1 LNDAFSFLGKS
12 FGAKMIPSWISV
24 ERIYLHSKNPEMI
37 EAVNYAIHQEWLK
50 AAEIWNTQTRNKNQE
65 IASKAI

>member
-1 LNDAFSFLGKS
+1 
-12 FGAKMIPSWISV
+12 MIPSWISV